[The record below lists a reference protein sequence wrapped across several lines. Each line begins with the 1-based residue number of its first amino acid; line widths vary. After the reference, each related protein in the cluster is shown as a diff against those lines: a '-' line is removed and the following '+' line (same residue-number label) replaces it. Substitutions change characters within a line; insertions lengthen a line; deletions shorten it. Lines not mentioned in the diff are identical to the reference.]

1 MKNLNIKKNLMTAI
15 SYLIP
20 FVCCSGMLMVVGNIL
35 GGQTIKNFNGDM
47 HVADVLF
54 TLGGDGLGLLAVF
67 ISMFIAYAIADRTGI
82 VPGFLCGVLCKE
94 YGYGFLGGLLAG
106 FLAGYLANY
115 LKNTIKLPSWFEGI
129 KPMLIL
135 PFLTT
140 LIVGLVMRYI
150 IGIPINALQGFI
162 TSTLTTLQGG
172 SILVLGLVVGILSA
186 VDYGGPIN
194 KVVFVFCLGL
204 MSEGYTTP
212 MNALISASMI
222 APLGLTICYLL
233 SRIVKKDIFSSDET
247 NALKSAFI
255 MGCCQITE
263 GSYPIILNDL
273 VRITICTAI
282 GAAVNGALVFYWEC
296 TNPIAWG
303 GFFTIPGQNHPGL
316 WTAALLIGSCIFA
329 VLCLFLKK
337 KPSASTAESE
347 EEQDLNLS
355 SIKISG

>member
-20 FVCCSGMLMVVGNIL
+20 FVCCAGMLMVIGNIS
-35 GGQTIKNFNGDM
+35 GGQGIKDFNGSM
-47 HVADVLF
+47 SVADVLF

-67 ISMFIAYAIADRTGI
+67 ISMFISYAIADRAGI
-82 VPGFLCGVLCKE
+82 VPGFLLGILCKE
-94 YGYGFLGGLLAG
+94 YGYGFLGGLFAG
-106 FLAGYLANY
+106 FMTGYLANY
-115 LKNTIKLPSWFEGI
+115 LKNAIRLPAWFEGI

-140 LIVGLVMRYI
+140 LIVALLMRYVV
-150 IGIPINALQGFI
+150 GIPIHALQDFI
-162 TSTLTTLQGG
+162 GYTLTSMQGG
-172 SILVLGLVVGILSA
+172 SIIVLGMVVGILSA

-204 MSEGYTTP
+204 VSEGYTTP

-222 APLGLTICYLL
+222 APLGLTICYFL
-233 SRIVKKDIFSSDET
+233 SRLFKRDIFSDEEA

-273 VRITICTAI
+273 IRITICTAI
-282 GAAVNGALVFYWEC
+282 GAAVNGALVFYWDC
-296 TNPIAWG
+296 TNPIVWG
-303 GFFTIPGQNHPGL
+303 GFFTLPGQNHPGL
-316 WTAALLIGSCIFA
+316 WVAALLIGSLVFSII
-329 VLCLFLKK
+329 CLLLKR
-337 KPSASTAESE
+337 KPVTKENDD
-347 EEQDLNLS
+347 EQELNLS
-355 SIKISG
+355 NVKISG

>member
-1 MKNLNIKKNLMTAI
+1 MITLNIKKNLMTAI

-20 FVCCSGMLMVVGNIL
+20 FVCCAGMLMVVGNIL
-35 GGQTIKNFNGDM
+35 GGETIKDFNSPNSI
-47 HVADVLF
+47 ADVLF

-115 LKNTIKLPSWFEGI
+115 LKVAIKLPSWFEGI

-140 LIVGLVMRYI
+140 LIVGLSMRYI
-150 IGIPINALQGFI
+150 VGIPIYALQEFI
-162 TSTLTTLQGG
+162 NSTLTTLQGG
-172 SILVLGLVVGILSA
+172 SILILGLVVGILSA
-186 VDYGGPIN
+186 IDYGGPIN

-222 APLGLTICYLL
+222 APLGLTICYFL
-233 SRIVKKDIFSSDET
+233 SRIINRNIFSDDEI

-296 TNPIAWG
+296 TNPIVWG

-316 WTAALLIGSCIFA
+316 WTIALLIGSFTFA
-329 VLCLFLKK
+329 VFCLFLKR
-337 KPSASTAESE
+337 KPLVKTFDSE
-347 EEQDLNLS
+347 KEQDLDLS